1 MNIKKWNVVALAV
14 MPSGRIVDQ
23 VKMSEHITLSGAKKA
38 IAGYELL
45 DNPNDSLEIIYSVTR
60 V

>member
-1 MNIKKWNVVALAV
+1 MALAV

-23 VKMSEHITLSGAKKA
+23 VKMSEHITLSGARKA
-38 IAGYELL
+38 IAQYELL
-45 DNPNDSLEIIYSVTR
+45 ENPNDSLQIIYSVAR

>member
-1 MNIKKWNVVALAV
+1 MALAI

-23 VKMSEHITLSGAKKA
+23 VKMSEHITLSGARKA
-38 IAGYELL
+38 ITEYELL
-45 DNPNDSLEIIYSVTR
+45 DNPNDSLDVVYSVVR

>member
-1 MNIKKWNVVALAV
+1 MKIKKWNVMALAV

-23 VKMSEHITLSGAKKA
+23 VKMSEHITLYGARKA
-38 IAGYELL
+38 MAGYELL

>member
-1 MNIKKWNVVALAV
+1 MALAM

-23 VKMSEHITLSGAKKA
+23 VKMSEHITLSGARKA
-38 IAGYELL
+38 MAQSELL
-45 DNPNDSLEIIYSVTR
+45 DNPNDSLQIIYSVAR

>member
-1 MNIKKWNVVALAV
+1 MALAI

-23 VKMSEHITLSGAKKA
+23 VKMSEHITLSGARKA
-38 IAGYELL
+38 ISQYELL
-45 DNPNDSLEIIYSVTR
+45 DNPNDSLQIIYSVER

>member
-1 MNIKKWNVVALAV
+1 MNIKKWNVMALAV

-23 VKMSEHITLSGAKKA
+23 VKMSEHITLSGARNA

-45 DNPNDSLEIIYSVTR
+45 DNPNDSLEIIYSVAR